1 MIDISIGAPPR
12 SPMRTVTVPDDAS
25 LADAIE
31 AAGLNGPE
39 YRNFEIRAGGNHIDH
54 PERERATPGMTVIL
68 APQVKGNE
76 FEIRIKT
83 R

>member
-12 SPMRTVTVPDDAS
+12 APMRTVTVAEDATV
-25 LADAIE
+25 ADAIRE
-31 AAGLNGPE
+31 AGLGGDE

-54 PERERATPGMTVIL
+54 PERERVTPGMTVIL

-76 FEIRIKT
+76 IARN